1 MEVRSE
7 VRSEVHPEVRSEA
20 PQEIE
25 KRECIICLDEAEIEW
40 RELECQHGYH
50 KQCIENWII
59 INARCPLCMK
69 DINEKIERPIDASVI
84 EELHNRAILR
94 YLIFIFCVVVVIIV
108 MVLCSS

>member
-1 MEVRSE
+1 ME
-7 VRSEVHPEVRSEA
+7 VRSEVHPEA

-25 KRECIICLDEAEIEW
+25 KKECIICLDEAEIEW
-40 RELECQHGYH
+40 RELECHHGYH

-69 DINEKIERPIDASVI
+69 DINEKIQGPINANVI
-84 EELHNRAILR
+84 DEMYNKATIRFVIFMC
-94 YLIFIFCVVVVIIV
+94 FIFAVIII